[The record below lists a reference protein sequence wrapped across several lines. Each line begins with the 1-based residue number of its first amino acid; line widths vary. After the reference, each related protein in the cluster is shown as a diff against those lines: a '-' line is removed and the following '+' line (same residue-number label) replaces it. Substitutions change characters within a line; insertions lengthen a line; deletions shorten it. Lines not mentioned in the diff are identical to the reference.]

1 MSKTVLV
8 IDDSVLL
15 HKLIATH
22 LEAERLDLQSAYD
35 GESALAMAIKL
46 RPSLILL
53 DVDMPQLDGFEVC
66 RRLKANPST
75 TTIPVIFLT
84 GDSMIDDKVKGL
96 DLGAMD
102 YVTKPFKP
110 EELRARVRAA
120 LRTKHQLDKRAML
133 DGLTGLWNLTYLEEH
148 LAAQLSLA
156 NRSGRPVAC
165 IVANVDHL
173 KTINNKHGMP
183 LGDEVLRSVAQI
195 CLSQC
200 RAEDAICHSQGG
212 KFVML
217 LSGTTRVG
225 AARLADRLRAEVQRQ
240 LATRG
245 GIELSVTC
253 SFGVADSLI
262 AGDAALLDRADTALF
277 RAKQNGRNCVFI
289 ARQPGDDLRAVA

>member
-22 LEAERLDLQSAYD
+22 LEAEGLDLQSAYD

-66 RRLKANPST
+66 RRLKANSST

-84 GDSMIDDKVKGL
+84 GDSMMEDKVKGL

-110 EELRARVRAA
+110 EELRARVRSA
-120 LRTKHQLDKRAML
+120 LRAKNQLDKRAML
-133 DGLTGLWNLTYLEEH
+133 DGLTGLWNMTYLEEH

-173 KTINNKHGMP
+173 KAINNKHGLP

-200 RAEDAICHSQGG
+200 RAEDAICHSSGG

-245 GIELSVTC
+245 GVEISVTC

-289 ARQPGDDLRAVA
+289 ARQPGDDIRAVA